1 MQTYSEPAKPTRY
14 RQGFNAIAGKAAP
27 EPAPKS
33 PQPPETIKPM
43 PRTTAQFPDTIYSQL
58 PQFLQQGTDVLKG
71 TDRDLFLLGALAA
84 LGPCLPNV
92 RGNYAGSWTGPNV
105 YIFVVAPA
113 GAGKGA
119 LKWPERLF
127 SKVHKLRRET
137 AVRELAEWSEAARD
151 ARQNKE
157 AEPLRPGPKT
167 LAIPANVTKAA
178 LLEMMA
184 ANDGRGL
191 IFESE
196 ADTLT
201 DALKTD
207 FGGFSDVLRK
217 SFHGERLTAYRKGE
231 GVFFEVERPE
241 LSVLLSGTPGQVSRL
256 MPSAENGLF
265 SRFLFFRFRPVAEF
279 MNPFLGGFDFDEY
292 FDGMADTVLQ
302 WHTRLIELKEP
313 ITFELTARQRLEFS
327 EHFQQLKDEM
337 SDGIG
342 LDWAGLVHRRAVLSF
357 RIMMLFTACDAFW
370 NGDFSPRMVCDDRD
384 FTNALR
390 LMEALERHADG
401 ILLEIPS
408 GQTPTKQAAALRE
421 EITENSQ
428 LIAEAR
434 KLHREGKSYAQIS
447 RILFATETKKAT
459 VWRWIKAQL

>member
-14 RQGFNAIAGKAAP
+14 RQGFNAIAGEATP
-27 EPAPKS
+27 EPVPEN
-33 PQPPETIKPM
+33 PEPPETIKPRG
-43 PRTTAQFPDTIYSQL
+43 RTKPDLPETVYTQL
-58 PQFLQQGTDVLKG
+58 PEFLQQGTAVLRG
-71 TDRDLFLLGALAA
+71 TDKDLFLLGALAA

-92 RGNYAGSWTGPNV
+92 RGSYAGSWTGPNI

-137 AVRELAEWSEAARD
+137 AVRELAEWSEAARE

-265 SRFLFFRFRPVAEF
+265 SRFLFFRFRPVPEF
-279 MNPFLGGFDFDEY
+279 MNPFIEAADNDEY
-292 FDGMADTVLQ
+292 FETLADTVMQ
-302 WHTRLIELKEP
+302 WHTRLIEMKEP
-313 ITFELTARQRLEFS
+313 ITFELTAQQRREFS
-327 EHFQQLKDEM
+327 DHFQRLKDEM
-337 SDGIG
+337 ADGIG

-401 ILLEIPS
+401 ILLEIPA

-421 EITENSQ
+421 EVTENSQ

-447 RILFATETKKAT
+447 RILFATETKKGT

>member
-1 MQTYSEPAKPTRY
+1 MQTYSEPLKPTRY
-14 RQGFNAIAGKAAP
+14 RQGFNAIAGEAVP
-27 EPAPKS
+27 EPAPTGTE
-33 PQPPETIKPM
+33 PPETIKPR
-43 PRTTAQFPDTIYSQL
+43 PRTKPELPDTIYSEL
-58 PQFLQQGTDVLKG
+58 PEFLQQGTAVLRG
-71 TDRDLFLLGALAA
+71 TDKDLFLLGALAA

-127 SKVHKLRRET
+127 FKIHKLRREMS
-137 AVRELAEWSEAARD
+137 VSEMIAWGEASQE

-157 AEPLRPGPKT
+157 PEPPKPGPKT
-167 LAIPANVTKAA
+167 LVIPANVSKAA

-265 SRFLFFRFRPVAEF
+265 SRFMFFRFRPVAEF
-279 MNPFLGGFDFDEY
+279 MNPFLDGVDFDEY
-292 FDGMADTVLQ
+292 FDGMAETITG
-302 WHTRLIELKEP
+302 WHTRLMQLDEP
-313 ITFELTARQRLEFS
+313 IVFELTEQQRIEFND
-327 EHFQQLKDEM
+327 HFQRLKDELA
-337 SDGIG
+337 DGIG
-342 LDWAGLVHRRAVLSF
+342 LDWAGLIHRRALISF
-357 RIMMLFTACDAFW
+357 RIMMLFAACDAFW
-370 NGDFSPRMVCDDRD
+370 NGDFSPRLVCQDKD

-390 LMEALERHADG
+390 IMEALEKHANG
-401 ILLEIPS
+401 ILLEIPA
-408 GQTPTKQAAALRE
+408 GQAPTKHAAALRE
-421 EITENSQ
+421 EITENAQ
-428 LIAEAR
+428 LVSEAR
-434 KLHREGKSYAQIS
+434 RLHREGKSYAQIS
-447 RILFATETKKAT
+447 RILFANDGGKSKI
-459 VWRWIKAQL
+459 WRWVNAR